1 MNRFIIAD
9 ASKCIGC
16 RTCEVACVVSHQE
29 NQDCAS
35 LTPETF
41 LPRIHVIK
49 GVNISTATVC
59 RQCEDAPCANV
70 CPNGAISRD
79 KGFVHVMQERCIGC
93 KTCVVACPYG
103 AMEVVVRPVIRN
115 SGAGLNVRADKAEA
129 NKCDLCNHREDG
141 PACMAAC
148 PTHALICVD
157 RNKLEQLSAEK
168 RRRTALMP
176 GVYQLYH
183 GIYFSELLFHAARMA
198 EEKGRQLLL
207 ADGKHS
213 AEEERQAI
221 QYLLDLRCDAIMIY
235 PRFLSVDEIDDI
247 IDAHSQPIM
256 VLNRRLRKNSSHSVW
271 CDHKQTSFN
280 AVAELINAGHQEIA
294 FLTGSMDSPTS
305 IERLAGYKD
314 ALAQHGIALNE
325 KLIANGKWTP
335 ASGAEGVEM
344 LLERGAKF
352 SALVASNDDMA
363 IGAMK
368 ALHERG
374 VAVPEQVSVIG
385 FDDIAIAPYT
395 VPALSSVKIPVTE
408 MIQEIIGRL
417 IFMLDGGD
425 FSPPKTF
432 SGKLIRRD
440 SLIAPSR

>member
-115 SGAGLNVRADKAEA
+115 SGA
-129 NKCDLCNHREDG
+129 
-141 PACMAAC
+141 ACMAAC

-168 RRRTALMP
+168 RRRTALM
-176 GVYQLYH
+176 
-183 GIYFSELLFHAARMA
+183 F
-198 EEKGRQLLL
+198 
-207 ADGKHS
+207 
-213 AEEERQAI
+213 
-221 QYLLDLRCDAIMIY
+221 
-235 PRFLSVDEIDDI
+235 
-247 IDAHSQPIM
+247 
-256 VLNRRLRKNSSHSVW
+256 
-271 CDHKQTSFN
+271 
-280 AVAELINAGHQEIA
+280 
-294 FLTGSMDSPTS
+294 
-305 IERLAGYKD
+305 
-314 ALAQHGIALNE
+314 
-325 KLIANGKWTP
+325 
-335 ASGAEGVEM
+335 
-344 LLERGAKF
+344 
-352 SALVASNDDMA
+352 
-363 IGAMK
+363 
-368 ALHERG
+368 
-374 VAVPEQVSVIG
+374 
-385 FDDIAIAPYT
+385 
-395 VPALSSVKIPVTE
+395 
-408 MIQEIIGRL
+408 
-417 IFMLDGGD
+417 
-425 FSPPKTF
+425 
-432 SGKLIRRD
+432 
-440 SLIAPSR
+440 